1 MDDTVELLDRLSK
14 SLKGMKGQAA
24 EAQAEINR
32 LNTQRDQIH
41 GNIVRQAQQDAA
53 EARENMLKAAKANAK
68 TIIDDAKAEADRLL
82 RDARAQ
88 AAALVSEGEQR
99 VRALEASVITER
111 AKALLSERAAAE

>member
-32 LNTQRDQIH
+32 LNAERDRIH
-41 GNIVRQAQQDAA
+41 GNIIRAAQNDAA

-68 TIIDDAKAEADRLL
+68 TIIDDAKAQADQIL
-82 RDARAQ
+82 RDTRTKAAQ
-88 AAALVSEGEQR
+88 LVSEGEAR
-99 VRALEASVITER
+99 VNGYEAAVVLEK
-111 AKALLSERAAAE
+111 AKALLEAKAA